1 MERRANVNV
10 NPNATERRAV
20 HATPTHIPSAPKP
33 HRDHHRREGSAVAI
47 RACRT
52 PVPRGGFTFLLPPA
66 IANAAPNQCV
76 DASGSRAAEFAGGAD
91 SACATGKPR

>member
-20 HATPTHIPSAPKP
+20 HATPTHISSAPKP
-33 HRDHHRREGSAVAI
+33 HRDHDRREGSAVAI
-47 RACRT
+47 RSCRT
-52 PVPRGGFTFLLPPA
+52 PVPHESLAFLFPPA

-76 DASGSRAAEFAGGAD
+76 AASANRAAEFAGGAD
-91 SACATGKPR
+91 SAATAAGR

>member
-20 HATPTHIPSAPKP
+20 HATPTHISSAPKP

-52 PVPRGGFTFLLPPA
+52 PVPRGGFAFLLPPA
-66 IANAAPNQCV
+66 ITNAAPNQCV
-76 DASGSRAAEFAGGAD
+76 AASANRAAEFACAAGDAAA
-91 SACATGKPR
+91 SAAG